1 MPSTILIKGHT
12 FSGPATGLV
21 PSDGTLIVDPDTN
34 ELKVGDGSTPGG
46 VALAGGGGGG
56 GATTFLALTDTPA
69 EFTGLGS
76 RFVKVNAGATALEFV
91 ADPGYLTSVPAQS
104 FASLTGKPTT
114 LAGYGITDA
123 FDGAYGSLTGAPTM
137 YANSDVDAH
146 LNQSNPTSG
155 YVLSWNGSDY
165 AWVAQSGGGGGGGL
179 NNVVE
184 DTTPELGGDLD
195 TNGKNIL
202 LLNNRIKYN
211 SAGGSMLDFTVTQY
225 SVGNNTVLSSVG
237 SINFFLDSAS
247 ADSSGDT
254 AFRIFDTTDPDGTVT
269 EANNIFKIADTGDV
283 SIKGKLQFPDGG
295 ASSNYAAFGNAD
307 DLKIFHN
314 GNHSIVRETG
324 VGNLYLQSDNNV
336 ILSKDSDTE
345 IMVKGIADGAVEL
358 YHDNVKK
365 FETTTNGVSIVDQA
379 LVEGATPYLTLKR
392 TNNANIPLIRFQG
405 SGGFNGATIGMDG
418 TGGTV
423 NDLIISAY
431 GNVERIRTGVTGSQI
446 TGDLAVLGNITA
458 TSSTIGSIQLID
470 NNIKSSDSTQLSIQ
484 TPTSFTND
492 GAPGVTIDGN
502 ITFEATGAITG
513 YTVDIYGIGNGQVK
527 IGNTGSSINPVKIGN
542 ANTAVSVEGAM
553 TVSSSIKMAVQAG
566 DPTNVPNYAHVYAKD
581 DASSAE
587 VFVQDEAGNVTK
599 LSPHNQL
606 GNWEYYSRNV
616 KTGKVVRI
624 DMEEMIKDI
633 EQLTGKKYI
642 KGE

>member
-1 MPSTILIKGHT
+1 MPSTILIKGHK
-12 FSGPATGLV
+12 FSGPASGLV

-114 LAGYGITDA
+114 IAGYGITDGYTNA
-123 FDGAYGSLTGAPTM
+123 
-137 YANSDVDAH
+137 DVDTH

-165 AWVAQSGGGGGGGL
+165 AWVAQSGGGGGL

-195 TNGKNIL
+195 TNGKDIL

-247 ADSSGDT
+247 ADVSGDT

-295 ASSNYAAFGNAD
+295 ASSNYAGFGNAD

-324 VGNLYLQSDNNV
+324 VGNLYLQSNDNV

-365 FETTTNGVSIVDQA
+365 FETTA
-379 LVEGATPYLTLKR
+379 
-392 TNNANIPLIRFQG
+392 
-405 SGGFNGATIGMDG
+405 
-418 TGGTV
+418 
-423 NDLIISAY
+423 
-431 GNVERIRTGVTGSQI
+431 TGSQI
-446 TGDLAVLGNITA
+446 TGDLVVGNITA

-470 NNIKSSDSTQLSIQ
+470 NNIKSTDSTQLSIQ
-484 TPTSFTND
+484 TPTSFTNA

>member
-56 GATTFLALTDTPA
+56 GGATTFLALTDTPA
-69 EFTGLGS
+69 EFSGLGS

-114 LAGYGITDA
+114 IAGYGITDSYTNA
-123 FDGAYGSLTGAPTM
+123 
-137 YANSDVDAH
+137 DVDTH

-165 AWVAQSGGGGGGGL
+165 AWVAQSGGGGGGL

-195 TNGKNIL
+195 TNGKDIL

-237 SINFFLDSAS
+237 SINLFLDSAS
-247 ADSSGDT
+247 ADVSGDT
-254 AFRIFDTTDPDGTVT
+254 AFRIFDTTDPDGAVT

-295 ASSNYAAFGNAD
+295 ASSNYAGFGNAD

-324 VGNLYLQSDNNV
+324 TGNLYLQSNDNV

-365 FETTTNGVSIVDQA
+365 FETTANGVSIVDDA
-379 LVEGATPYLTLKR
+379 HVEGATPYITIRR
-392 TNNANIPLIRFQG
+392 TDNANVPLIRFQG
-405 SGGFNGATIGMDG
+405 SAGANGATIGMDG

-431 GNVERIRTGVTGSQI
+431 GNVERIRTGVAGSQI
-446 TGDLAVLGNITA
+446 TGDLAV
-458 TSSTIGSIQLID
+458 
-470 NNIKSSDSTQLSIQ
+470 
-484 TPTSFTND
+484 
-492 GAPGVTIDGN
+492 
-502 ITFEATGAITG
+502 TG
-513 YTVDIYGIGNGQVK
+513 
-527 IGNTGSSINPVKIGN
+527 
-542 ANTAVSVEGAM
+542 
-553 TVSSSIKMAVQAG
+553 SIKMAVQAG
-566 DPTNVPNYAHVYAKD
+566 DPSTEANYAHMYVKD

-599 LSPHNQL
+599 LSPHNQS
-606 GNWEYYSRNV
+606 GNWEYYSRNI

-642 KGE
+642 KEE

>member
-46 VALAGGGGGG
+46 VALAGGGGGGG

-114 LAGYGITDA
+114 IAGYGITDS
-123 FDGAYGSLTGAPTM
+123 YTNT
-137 YANSDVDAH
+137 DVDTH

-195 TNGKNIL
+195 TNGKDIL

-247 ADSSGDT
+247 ADVSGDT

-295 ASSNYAAFGNAD
+295 ASSNYAGFGNAD

-324 VGNLYLQSDNNV
+324 TGNLYLQSDNNV
-336 ILSKDSDTE
+336 IIGSDSNSETY
-345 IMVKGIADGAVEL
+345 VKGIYNGAVEL
-358 YHDNVKK
+358 YHNNVLK
-365 FETTTNGVSIVDQA
+365 FNTSSSGVTVVDE
-379 LVEGATPYLTLKR
+379 LHTEGATPHLTLKR
-392 TNNANIPLIRFQG
+392 TNNANVPTVRFKG
-405 SGGFNGATIGMDG
+405 SGGVVGASIGFDGTSGIANEMIFQTYDGATIAERFRVTY
-418 TGGTV
+418 TGAKV
-423 NDLIISAY
+423 
-431 GNVERIRTGVTGSQI
+431 
-446 TGDLAVLGNITA
+446 TGDLAVTGNISA

>member
-1 MPSTILIKGHT
+1 M
-12 FSGPATGLV
+12 
-21 PSDGTLIVDPDTN
+21 
-34 ELKVGDGSTPGG
+34 
-46 VALAGGGGGG
+46 
-56 GATTFLALTDTPA
+56 
-69 EFTGLGS
+69 
-76 RFVKVNAGATALEFV
+76 
-91 ADPGYLTSVPAQS
+91 
-104 FASLTGKPTT
+104 
-114 LAGYGITDA
+114 
-123 FDGAYGSLTGAPTM
+123 
-137 YANSDVDAH
+137 
-146 LNQSNPTSG
+146 
-155 YVLSWNGSDY
+155 
-165 AWVAQSGGGGGGGL
+165 
-179 NNVVE
+179 
-184 DTTPELGGDLD
+184 
-195 TNGKNIL
+195 
-202 LLNNRIKYN
+202 
-211 SAGGSMLDFTVTQY
+211 
-225 SVGNNTVLSSVG
+225 
-237 SINFFLDSAS
+237 
-247 ADSSGDT
+247 
-254 AFRIFDTTDPDGTVT
+254 
-269 EANNIFKIADTGDV
+269 
-283 SIKGKLQFPDGG
+283 
-295 ASSNYAAFGNAD
+295 
-307 DLKIFHN
+307 
-314 GNHSIVRETG
+314 
-324 VGNLYLQSDNNV
+324 
-336 ILSKDSDTE
+336 
-345 IMVKGIADGAVEL
+345 
-358 YHDNVKK
+358 
-365 FETTTNGVSIVDQA
+365 
-379 LVEGATPYLTLKR
+379 KR

>member
-1 MPSTILIKGHT
+1 MPSTILIKGHK
-12 FSGPATGLV
+12 FSGPASGLV

-114 LAGYGITDA
+114 IAGYGITDGYTNA
-123 FDGAYGSLTGAPTM
+123 
-137 YANSDVDAH
+137 DVDTH

-165 AWVAQSGGGGGGGL
+165 AWVAQSGGGGGL

-195 TNGKNIL
+195 TNGKDIL

-247 ADSSGDT
+247 ADVSGDT

-283 SIKGKLQFPDGG
+283 SIKGKLQLPDGG
-295 ASSNYAAFGNAD
+295 ASSNYAGFGNAD

-324 VGNLYLQSDNNV
+324 VGNLYLQSNDNV

-365 FETTTNGVSIVDQA
+365 FETTA
-379 LVEGATPYLTLKR
+379 
-392 TNNANIPLIRFQG
+392 
-405 SGGFNGATIGMDG
+405 
-418 TGGTV
+418 
-423 NDLIISAY
+423 
-431 GNVERIRTGVTGSQI
+431 TGSQI
-446 TGDLAVLGNITA
+446 TGDLVVGNITA

-484 TPTSFTND
+484 TPTSFTNA

>member
-1 MPSTILIKGHT
+1 MPSTILIKGHRFT
-12 FSGPATGLV
+12 GPASGLV
-21 PSDGTLIVDPDTN
+21 PSDGTLVVDPDTN

-56 GATTFLALTDTPA
+56 GTTTFLALTDTPA

-114 LAGYGITDA
+114 IAGYGITDGYTNA
-123 FDGAYGSLTGAPTM
+123 
-137 YANSDVDAH
+137 DVDTH

-165 AWVAQSGGGGGGGL
+165 AWVAQSGGGGGGL

-195 TNGKNIL
+195 TNGKDIL

-247 ADSSGDT
+247 ADVSGDT

-269 EANNIFKIADTGDV
+269 EANNIFKVADTGDV

-295 ASSNYAAFGNAD
+295 ASSNYAGFGNAD

-324 VGNLYLQSDNNV
+324 TGNLYLQSNDNV

-358 YHDNVKK
+358 YHDNTKK
-365 FETTTNGVSIVDQA
+365 FETTSTGVLAVDDLMVQ
-379 LVEGATPYLTLKR
+379 GATPYVTIRR
-392 TNNANIPLIRFQG
+392 TDNANVPLIRFQG
-405 SGGFNGATIGMDG
+405 AAGSNGATIGMDG

>member
-1 MPSTILIKGHT
+1 MPSTILIKGHK
-12 FSGPATGLV
+12 FSGPASGLV
-21 PSDGTLIVDPDTN
+21 PNDGTLIVDPDTN
-34 ELKVGDGSTPGG
+34 ELKIGDGSTPGG
-46 VALAGGGGGG
+46 VALSGGGGG
-56 GATTFLALTDTPA
+56 GATTFVALTDTPA
-69 EFTGLGS
+69 NFSGAAS
-76 RFVKVNAGATALEFV
+76 RFVKVNAGSNALEFV

-114 LAGYGITDA
+114 IAGYGITDS
-123 FDGAYGSLTGAPTM
+123 YT
-137 YANSDVDAH
+137 NSDVDTH

-155 YVLSWNGSDY
+155 YVLSWTGSDY
-165 AWVAQSGGGGGGGL
+165 AWVAQSGGGGGSL
-179 NNVVE
+179 DNVVE
-184 DTTPELGGDLD
+184 DTTPELGGDLVTGD
-195 TNGKNIL
+195 
-202 LLNNRIKYN
+202 NRITYA
-211 SAGGSMLDFTVTQY
+211 SSGTVSFMDFTVTQF
-225 SVGNNTVLSSVG
+225 GQNNNTVLSSVK
-237 SINFFLDSAS
+237 SINMFLDSNG
-247 ADSSGDT
+247 GDT
-254 AFRIFDTTDPDGTVT
+254 GEAFRIYNNTNPDGSPT
-269 EANNIFKIADTGDV
+269 EDTYIFKVSENGDTN
-283 SIKGKLQFPDGG
+283 ITGKLLLPDGSVS
-295 ASSNYAAFGNAD
+295 ANYAGFGAQD

-324 VGNLYLQSDNNV
+324 TGNLYLQSNDNV
-336 ILSKDSDTE
+336 ILSKDSDTAL
-345 IMVKGIADGAVEL
+345 MVKGIADGAVEL
-358 YHDNVKK
+358 YHNAVKK
-365 FETTTNGVSIVDQA
+365 FETTA
-379 LVEGATPYLTLKR
+379 
-392 TNNANIPLIRFQG
+392 
-405 SGGFNGATIGMDG
+405 
-418 TGGTV
+418 
-423 NDLIISAY
+423 
-431 GNVERIRTGVTGSQI
+431 TGSQI
-446 TGDLAVLGNITA
+446 TGDLVVGNITA

-484 TPTSFTND
+484 TPTSFTNA

-513 YTVDIYGIGNGQVK
+513 PTVDIYGIGNGQVK
-527 IGNTGSSINPVKIGN
+527 IGNTGSSINPVKVGN
-542 ANTAVSVEGAM
+542 ANTAVSIEGAL

-566 DPTNVPNYAHVYAKD
+566 DPSTAPNYAHVYAKD

>member
-114 LAGYGITDA
+114 IAGYGITDA

-165 AWVAQSGGGGGGGL
+165 AWVAQSGGGGGGL

-195 TNGKNIL
+195 TNGKDIL

-247 ADSSGDT
+247 ADVSGDT

-295 ASSNYAAFGNAD
+295 
-307 DLKIFHN
+307 
-314 GNHSIVRETG
+314 
-324 VGNLYLQSDNNV
+324 
-336 ILSKDSDTE
+336 
-345 IMVKGIADGAVEL
+345 
-358 YHDNVKK
+358 
-365 FETTTNGVSIVDQA
+365 
-379 LVEGATPYLTLKR
+379 
-392 TNNANIPLIRFQG
+392 
-405 SGGFNGATIGMDG
+405 
-418 TGGTV
+418 
-423 NDLIISAY
+423 
-431 GNVERIRTGVTGSQI
+431 
-446 TGDLAVLGNITA
+446 
-458 TSSTIGSIQLID
+458 
-470 NNIKSSDSTQLSIQ
+470 
-484 TPTSFTND
+484 
-492 GAPGVTIDGN
+492 
-502 ITFEATGAITG
+502 
-513 YTVDIYGIGNGQVK
+513 
-527 IGNTGSSINPVKIGN
+527 
-542 ANTAVSVEGAM
+542 
-553 TVSSSIKMAVQAG
+553 
-566 DPTNVPNYAHVYAKD
+566 
-581 DASSAE
+581 
-587 VFVQDEAGNVTK
+587 
-599 LSPHNQL
+599 
-606 GNWEYYSRNV
+606 
-616 KTGKVVRI
+616 
-624 DMEEMIKDI
+624 
-633 EQLTGKKYI
+633 
-642 KGE
+642 